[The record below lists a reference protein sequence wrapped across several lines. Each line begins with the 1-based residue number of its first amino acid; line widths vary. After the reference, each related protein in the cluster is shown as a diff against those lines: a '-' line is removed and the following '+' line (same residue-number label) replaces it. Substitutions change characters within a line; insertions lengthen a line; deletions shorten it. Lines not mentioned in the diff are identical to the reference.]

1 MENLIYSIDF
11 FLLELIALTKNAF
24 FDFIMPRLTVLGN
37 GGIIWITVAIFMV
50 LFKKTR
56 LCGLTIAT
64 ALILVLI
71 WGNLILKPLIER
83 PRPFMLDNSIALLIP
98 PPTDFSFP
106 SGHTYSSVA
115 SAIILWRF
123 DKRAGTLAWV
133 LATLIIF
140 SRLYLMVHFVTD
152 IIGGIVLGTLVAYT
166 SIYLVDKRKFL

>member
-11 FLLELIALTKNAF
+11 FLLELIALTKNVF

-37 GGIIWITVAIFMV
+37 GGIIWIVTALLMLF
-50 LFKKTR
+50 FKKTR

-71 WGNLILKPLIER
+71 FGNIVLKPLIAR
-83 PRPFMLDNSIALLIP
+83 PRPFMSDSSIALLIP

-123 DKRAGTLAWV
+123 DRRAGSLAWV
-133 LATLIIF
+133 LASLIIF

-152 IIGGIVLGTLVAYT
+152 IIGGIVLGTLAAYT
-166 SIYLVDKRKFL
+166 SIYLIDKRKSL